1 MKNVIN
7 LKLVKFW
14 LFLCIY
20 TLNYFV
26 QFISFISPFSNLM
39 FVTKKQNNTIHYIYI
54 YIYINLNLDNNIMI
68 KDITGLWSKKFDQK
82 KKRHH
87 RANKKLWETCRFQ
100 SGRTRLLN
108 ETRHNNLT
116 RCFFVSVTCVS
127 FSHVICLDHSFLLSP
142 SSSWKPQI
150 LVMHSFFRFVRFLIV
165 LIVKLNNIR

>member
-68 KDITGLWSKKFDQK
+68 KDITGRIRNFE
-82 KKRHH
+82 
-87 RANKKLWETCRFQ
+87 KLVDFSQVGHAYW
-100 SGRTRLLN
+100 
-108 ETRHNNLT
+108 TRHVITIWHVVSL
-116 RCFFVSVTCVS
+116 FPWHVSVLAMSSVS
-127 FSHVICLDHSFLLSP
+127 ITRFFCHHHPRESHKFWSCIHFLGLYD
-142 SSSWKPQI
+142 
-150 LVMHSFFRFVRFLIV
+150 F
-165 LIVKLNNIR
+165 